1 MDLFH
6 IIPPALVIA
15 ALLGLLGLHRV
26 RQAGENITAEWERRA
41 YDAEVLRR
49 QKHSAEQAARKALEK
64 MPSLR
69 TELKDHRNPTHPASA
84 TWSGDWEEMR

>member
-1 MDLFH
+1 MEYL
-6 IIPPALVIA
+6 PPAIVIL
-15 ALLGLLGLHRV
+15 ALCLGAYALRKI
-26 RQAGENITAEWERRA
+26 REAGEDITLEYERRA
-41 YDAEVLRR
+41 FEALVARN
-49 QKHSAEQAARKALEK
+49 QKHAAEQAARKALEK